1 MSKETN
7 LTWDVETQAVEMAA
21 VETSPESDPADTS
34 TPGGVVILPLP
45 SRPVTPL
52 NIHPENKKVETVFET
67 PTSQSDT
74 HTDKTDQV
82 QTTKTDHVETTTKT
96 KSSQLKTNI
105 VLNKC
110 AVKLTKLST
119 EDVK

>member
-1 MSKETN
+1 
-7 LTWDVETQAVEMAA
+7 MAA
-21 VETSPESDPADTS
+21 VETSPESNPADIS

-45 SRPVTPL
+45 SHPVTPL
-52 NIHPENKKVETVFET
+52 NIHPENKKVETGFET

-74 HTDKTDQV
+74 HTDKSNQV
-82 QTTKTDHVETTTKT
+82 ETMKTDHVETTTTT
-96 KSSQLKTNI
+96 KNSQLKTNI

-110 AVKLTKLST
+110 AVKLTKLSR